1 MNKEVTILRHRLKKL
16 RSMTPTGKT
25 GNERVDLLNELGTTL
40 YRSQPFRTEAYASE
54 ALTLSEWLGYSKG
67 KAESNKVIGI
77 AIASRGGYHESMEHF
92 NVALAIYSDLDDKA
106 GIAEIHT
113 NIGVVY
119 SDQGRLDLA
128 LDQHL
133 KALATYEK
141 TNNMHRIAHSLNCIG
156 VVFRK
161 RNNLDKAEDYYLR
174 ALKIRIK
181 TKDIP
186 GLAMSYNNMGILAK
200 KRGNLK
206 KALDYFNKS
215 LKLKED
221 IGDRRGILASCSN
234 IGDVYAEMKKYSESL
249 KLYRKSLAIGEEIS
263 DEKNICGS
271 CNRIGRLLTILG
283 EPEHALKYLK
293 RGLQISIDIG
303 VVILE
308 SDSYKDLSDLYN
320 STGNNEKAFQ
330 YYEKHSLLMRK
341 IFSKRSAESINR
353 LQIRYEAEKKE
364 KEAELYYLRNV
375 ELQREIKE
383 REQVEDRLTA
393 QERLLDQRVRDRTAK
408 LQKNVKEL
416 KESMEGTINTLSRI
430 IELKDPYASG
440 HQMRVA
446 ELSRLIAIEM
456 NFTEERIEAL
466 FMISLVHD
474 IGNIC
479 LPQEILSR
487 SWELTAL
494 EQEMIQTHPQTG
506 YDILSEI
513 ELPWPV
519 ADVILQHHEMY
530 NGTGYPNGLKRE
542 EIMIEARIIAV
553 ADVVEAMTSHRPY
566 RSIPGLEK
574 AIEEITVNSGIL
586 YDPDVVAACNN
597 ILRKKALPFQ

>member
-1 MNKEVTILRHRLKKL
+1 M
-16 RSMTPTGKT
+16 PPAGKT
-25 GNERVDLLNELGTTL
+25 GIERVDLLNKLGVML
-40 YRSQPFRTEAYASE
+40 CRSQPFRTEAYASE
-54 ALTLSEWLGYSKG
+54 ALALSEWLGYRKG

-92 NVALAIYSDLDDKA
+92 NIALAIYTDLDDKT
-106 GIAEIHT
+106 GIAGTHT
-113 NIGVVY
+113 NVGVVY

-133 KALATYEK
+133 KALAIYEK
-141 TNNMHRIAHSLNCIG
+141 INDMHRIAHSLNCIG

-161 RNNLDKAEDYYLR
+161 RNNLDKAEYYYLK

-181 TKDIP
+181 TGDIS

-200 KRGNLK
+200 ERGDPE
-206 KALDYFNKS
+206 KALSYFNKS
-215 LKLKED
+215 LKLKEGL
-221 IGDRRGILASCSN
+221 GDRRGILVSCSN
-234 IGDVYAEMKKYSESL
+234 IGDIYAGMKAYNESL
-249 KLYRKSLAIGEEIS
+249 KLYMKSLAIGEEIG
-263 DEKNICGS
+263 DEKNICES
-271 CNRIGRLLTILG
+271 CNKIGRLLTILG

-293 RGLQISIDIG
+293 RGLQISVDIG
-303 VVILE
+303 VGILE

-320 STGNNEKAFQ
+320 STGNYEKAFQ
-330 YYEKHSLLMRK
+330 YYKKHSILMRE
-341 IFSKRSAESINR
+341 IFSKKSAESINR
-353 LQIRYEAEKKE
+353 LQIRYEAEKRE

-383 REQVEDRLTA
+383 RERVEDQLTA
-393 QERLLDQRVRDRTAK
+393 QEHLLDQRVRDRTVK
-408 LQKNVKEL
+408 LQNNVKKL
-416 KESMEGTINTLSRI
+416 KISMEGTIYTLSRI
-430 IELKDPYASG
+430 IELKDPYTSG

-456 NFTEERIEAL
+456 DFTEERVEAI
-466 FMISLVHD
+466 FMVSLVHD

-479 LPQEILSR
+479 IPQEILSR
-487 SWELTAL
+487 SWELTTL

-513 ELPWPV
+513 EFPWPV

-530 NGTGYPNGLKRE
+530 NGTGYPNGLKHE

-566 RSIPGLEK
+566 RSIPGLEE
-574 AIEEITVNSGIL
+574 AIREITSNSGIL
-586 YDPDVVAACNN
+586 YDPDVVDACKNV
-597 ILRKKALPFQ
+597 IRKKALPFQ